1 MAKKVQDYDEY
12 ALKRYARELK
22 ARNTHSARYGRDK
35 KALQAEINRRQRVAD
50 EQYHYNQRQN
60 MEKAGQIK
68 ESGNGVFLILVLTVI
83 VLTVFALLHN
93 GDSFTFQG
101 FLEFLGNL
109 ESLPVQKLLV
119 EGTVQHITADW
130 TFFNFFRDF
139 LNFFTDLFNIVIF
152 FAACVGNIIH
162 YVFQLLR
169 WLFL

>member
-1 MAKKVQDYDEY
+1 MAKKQSYDDY
-12 ALKRYARELK
+12 ARKRYARELK
-22 ARNTHSARYGRDK
+22 ARNTHSARYMRYRQ
-35 KALQAEINRRQRVAD
+35 ALQAELARRQRVAD
-50 EQYHYNQRQN
+50 EQYHHNQREN

-93 GDSFTFQG
+93 GDRFTFQG

-119 EGTVQHITADW
+119 EGTIKDIVSDW
-130 TFFNFFRDF
+130 GIFNFFRDF
-139 LNFFTDLFNIVIF
+139 LNFFTDLFNIVVF
-152 FAACVGNIIH
+152 FGACVGNIVH
-162 YVFQLLR
+162 YVFQFLR